1 LRESAEVRGI
11 GVKGWHGTLAKYRM
25 GLDSPILHMANMAN
39 TSSSIQTYPST
50 YTEPRS
56 VTKEKTT
63 ITKEFD
69 SKGRVVKETKVTEI
83 ETETFQVT
91 QPYYPT
97 WTTTNAPDWS
107 VGPVTSTDVK
117 YGVTLQKAK
126 D

>member
-1 LRESAEVRGI
+1 
-11 GVKGWHGTLAKYRM
+11 M
-25 GLDSPILHMANMAN
+25 
-39 TSSSIQTYPST
+39 
-50 YTEPRS
+50 
-56 VTKEKTT
+56 TKEKTT

-91 QPYYPT
+91 QPYYPS

-107 VGPVTSTDVK
+107 VGPATSTDVK